1 MDAKGKELNDV
12 SDDYIAKLD
21 TDSVT
26 GYTKLIAGKTEGIVY
41 LKYVIDEDVY
51 ATAEK
56 PKSYATNN
64 SLHST
69 AMIAVNVSREAFNEG
84 TITIAGELTG
94 IAGDPAKAIEGKDG
108 LTVEIRDPSMK
119 KHSRPVVWDA
129 QELPTDGITVKNNQI
144 SFTKEGTFHVRAKTG
159 EVFSDWYEVTALPA
173 RKLTTITIPEMLT
186 VDYKLEHT
194 VNLAALQVSYKDQY
208 GADWTPVPALTW
220 SCADEGVSIDEN
232 GVLTIPSVGTYTVTA
247 EGGGIASNTM
257 TITVI
262 DSTTKVTAFTPEAR
276 MLSSSGGSVEF
287 TITGAYL
294 PDTGILIQANDSIKA
309 MTTGTATEQKA
320 TLTFPANDT
329 ENDQPYTVTN
339 SLDSRTAAVTVA
351 KKYSGGSSSGGGGG
365 GSSKPTPKPETKPNP
380 GTKPNDPTQTG
391 IANWLRTDKHTTS
404 MTGYGN
410 GLFGPED
417 KVTRAQVAQI
427 FYRLLKDNNVKI
439 TVNFTDVPDDAWY
452 ATAVNTL
459 GSLGIVGGIG
469 DGRFDPNRP
478 ITRAEFCVI
487 ATRFAKVV
495 STVENP
501 FSDINAQDWYY
512 TAVTTAASY
521 DWVTGMGDG
530 SFRPYDVITRAQA
543 ATIINRMLGAAADR
557 AYVDEHV
564 TNPYRD
570 VAPTHWAYYQIMEA
584 SIAHD
589 HSYDVEGVEIWT
601 GLK

>member
-1 MDAKGKELNDV
+1 MGWSTARTASQNVTFYEDEASITLRNKDTLDLYAIVYKVDADTKVVTLPGADGKADS
-12 SDDYIAKLD
+12 SDD
-21 TDSVT
+21 VT
-26 GYTKLIAGKTEGIVY
+26 VTPAAG
-41 LKYVIDEDVY
+41 
-51 ATAEK
+51 
-56 PKSYATNN
+56 S
-64 SLHST
+64 
-69 AMIAVNVSREAFNEG
+69 
-84 TITIAGELTG
+84 TITPGKGFVEAPAG
-94 IAGDPAKAIEGKDG
+94 
-108 LTVEIRDPSMK
+108 S
-119 KHSRPVVWDA
+119 
-129 QELPTDGITVKNNQI
+129 
-144 SFTKEGTFHVRAKTG
+144 
-159 EVFSDWYEVTALPA
+159 
-173 RKLTTITIPEMLT
+173 TITLP
-186 VDYKLEHT
+186 DNK
-194 VNLAALQVSYKDQY
+194 
-208 GADWTPVPALTW
+208 
-220 SCADEGVSIDEN
+220 
-232 GVLTIPSVGTYTVTA
+232 
-247 EGGGIASNTM
+247 

-262 DSTTKVTAFTPEAR
+262 EGTVKVYPDGSVYVPDGSKVKLPDDKEVDGGNGGTTVKPDGTEDTDKNKPIQKPDGTIILPGEDGKTGTDDDIIVKPNGDKPAGRIDADGNVTITDPDGADVTIPGNDPADVKVPNGTVITPNGDITLVDTIKYVDKDGKELKTAATKRLKVGEIETVKAVTIDGYKVSGDETHTINAAVSADLKDYVITFTYEKKAAGGNTGGGG
-276 MLSSSGGSVEF
+276 SSGG
-287 TITGAYL
+287 G
-294 PDTGILIQANDSIKA
+294 
-309 MTTGTATEQKA
+309 
-320 TLTFPANDT
+320 
-329 ENDQPYTVTN
+329 
-339 SLDSRTAAVTVA
+339 
-351 KKYSGGSSSGGGGG
+351 GGSSGGGGGGG
-365 GSSKPTPKPETKPNP
+365 GSSKPTPKPETKPNPGTQPDTKPNP

-410 GLFGPED
+410 GLFGPENS
-417 KVTRAQVAQI
+417 VTRAQIAQI

-495 STVENP
+495 STVKNP

-530 SFRPYDVITRAQA
+530 TFRPYDVITRAQA

-589 HSYDVEGVEIWT
+589 YGYDAEGVEIWKS
-601 GLK
+601 LK

>member
-1 MDAKGKELNDV
+1 MFMQRRKNL
-12 SDDYIAKLD
+12 SPML
-21 TDSVT
+21 
-26 GYTKLIAGKTEGIVY
+26 
-41 LKYVIDEDVY
+41 
-51 ATAEK
+51 
-56 PKSYATNN
+56 TNN

-208 GADWTPVPALTW
+208 GADWTPIPPLTW

-294 PDTGILIQANDSIKA
+294 AG
-309 MTTGTATEQKA
+309 
-320 TLTFPANDT
+320 
-329 ENDQPYTVTN
+329 YRY
-339 SLDSRTAAVTVA
+339 LDSG
-351 KKYSGGSSSGGGGG
+351 K
-365 GSSKPTPKPETKPNP
+365 
-380 GTKPNDPTQTG
+380 
-391 IANWLRTDKHTTS
+391 
-404 MTGYGN
+404 
-410 GLFGPED
+410 
-417 KVTRAQVAQI
+417 
-427 FYRLLKDNNVKI
+427 
-439 TVNFTDVPDDAWY
+439 
-452 ATAVNTL
+452 
-459 GSLGIVGGIG
+459 
-469 DGRFDPNRP
+469 
-478 ITRAEFCVI
+478 
-487 ATRFAKVV
+487 
-495 STVENP
+495 
-501 FSDINAQDWYY
+501 
-512 TAVTTAASY
+512 
-521 DWVTGMGDG
+521 
-530 SFRPYDVITRAQA
+530 
-543 ATIINRMLGAAADR
+543 
-557 AYVDEHV
+557 
-564 TNPYRD
+564 
-570 VAPTHWAYYQIMEA
+570 
-584 SIAHD
+584 
-589 HSYDVEGVEIWT
+589 
-601 GLK
+601 

>member
-1 MDAKGKELNDV
+1 
-12 SDDYIAKLD
+12 
-21 TDSVT
+21 
-26 GYTKLIAGKTEGIVY
+26 
-41 LKYVIDEDVY
+41 
-51 ATAEK
+51 
-56 PKSYATNN
+56 
-64 SLHST
+64 
-69 AMIAVNVSREAFNEG
+69 
-84 TITIAGELTG
+84 
-94 IAGDPAKAIEGKDG
+94 
-108 LTVEIRDPSMK
+108 
-119 KHSRPVVWDA
+119 
-129 QELPTDGITVKNNQI
+129 
-144 SFTKEGTFHVRAKTG
+144 
-159 EVFSDWYEVTALPA
+159 
-173 RKLTTITIPEMLT
+173 
-186 VDYKLEHT
+186 
-194 VNLAALQVSYKDQY
+194 
-208 GADWTPVPALTW
+208 
-220 SCADEGVSIDEN
+220 
-232 GVLTIPSVGTYTVTA
+232 
-247 EGGGIASNTM
+247 
-257 TITVI
+257 
-262 DSTTKVTAFTPEAR
+262 
-276 MLSSSGGSVEF
+276 
-287 TITGAYL
+287 
-294 PDTGILIQANDSIKA
+294 
-309 MTTGTATEQKA
+309 
-320 TLTFPANDT
+320 
-329 ENDQPYTVTN
+329 
-339 SLDSRTAAVTVA
+339 
-351 KKYSGGSSSGGGGG
+351 
-365 GSSKPTPKPETKPNP
+365 
-380 GTKPNDPTQTG
+380 
-391 IANWLRTDKHTTS
+391 

-427 FYRLLKDNNVKI
+427 FYRLLKDNNVKV

-487 ATRFAKVV
+487 ATRFGKVV

-589 HSYDVEGVEIWT
+589 HSYDVEGVEIWI